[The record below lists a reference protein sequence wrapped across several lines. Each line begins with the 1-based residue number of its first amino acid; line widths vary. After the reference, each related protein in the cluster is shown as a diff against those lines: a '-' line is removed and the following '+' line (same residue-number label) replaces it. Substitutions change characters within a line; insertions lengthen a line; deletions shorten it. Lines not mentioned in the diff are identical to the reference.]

1 MLTKNSHLS
10 SGASIIGEFSFSNLC
25 VSQDKV
31 VLKKSRDAVQ
41 MKCVWKSHMG
51 VLFCFP
57 AFCIIRDLV
66 SKGLK

>member
-1 MLTKNSHLS
+1 MLTQNSRLS
-10 SGASIIGEFSFSNLC
+10 SGASIIEEFSFSNLR

-31 VLKKSRDAVQ
+31 VLKKSHDAVQ
-41 MKCVWKSHMG
+41 MKCVWKSHLG

-66 SKGLK
+66 SNGLK

>member
-1 MLTKNSHLS
+1 MLTKDSHLS
-10 SGASIIGEFSFSNLC
+10 SCASMIGEFSFSNLR

-31 VLKKSRDAVQ
+31 VLKKSHDAVQ
-41 MKCVWKSHMG
+41 MKCVWKSHLG

-57 AFCIIRDLV
+57 AFCINRDLV